1 MISYKTP
8 KFWSSNN
15 IFSWVLL
22 PFSYIYYFGFWAR
35 KVCSKAVKMPIP
47 GICIGNLTAGGAGKT
62 PVALYIGELL
72 KSKGIKAFYISRGYG
87 GSQKSPILVDL
98 GEHNAKLV
106 GDEPLLL
113 AQILPTIVGKNRLQ
127 SAQFA
132 VKNGAEIIIM
142 DDGFQNP
149 TLHKDL
155 SLIVVDRHLSFG
167 NERMLPAGPLRE
179 SVRSGLARADALI
192 LVNPATFLPTALPD
206 IPIFLARTHPK
217 NSMLALKGKKIIA
230 FCGIA
235 HPDKFYTMLAG
246 VGAKIVEKNS
256 FSDHHNYTNLEL
268 ENLRGATKKQD
279 AILVTTSKDA
289 ARIPAQFMDKITI
302 AEMELVFENKQKL
315 EELIDALLKK
325 H

>member
-1 MISYKTP
+1 MIFYKTP

-15 IFSWVLL
+15 IFSQVLL

-47 GICIGNLTAGGAGKT
+47 VICIGNLTAGGAGKT
-62 PVALYIGELL
+62 PVALYVGEML
-72 KSKGIKAFYISRGYG
+72 KSKGIKAFYISRGYCG
-87 GSQKSPILVDL
+87 VQKSPILVDL
-98 GEHNAKLV
+98 GEHNASRV

-127 SAQFA
+127 TAEFA

-179 SVRSGLARADALI
+179 PVRVGLARADALI
-192 LVNPATFLPTALPD
+192 LVNPPSFLPTTLPN

-217 NSMLALKGKKIIA
+217 NSMLALAGKRIVA

-235 HPDKFYTMLAG
+235 HPNKFYTMLEG
-246 VGAKIVEKNS
+246 GGAEILEQKS
-256 FSDHHNYTNLEL
+256 FPDHHNYTNSEL
-268 ENLRGATKKQD
+268 ENLRELAKKQN

-289 ARIPAQFMDKITI
+289 ARMSKEFLQEITI
-302 AEMELVFENKQKL
+302 AEMELAFENKKNL
-315 EELIDALLKK
+315 EDLIDGVIKK